1 MSARWKLN
9 SRDLASAARHAV
21 IPLAGGAAVAGLQA
35 LQSGGFDL
43 GQVKTAAVGSLIAGL
58 IRLCQ
63 RWTTTL
69 PG

>member
-1 MSARWKLN
+1 M
-9 SRDLASAARHAV
+9 

-35 LQSGGFDL
+35 LQSGASNL
-43 GQVKTAAVGSLIAGL
+43 GQVKTAAVGSVLAGL

>member
-1 MSARWKLN
+1 MSARGKL
-9 SRDLASAARHAV
+9 SRKDWWSAARHTV

-35 LQSGGFDL
+35 LQSGASNL
-43 GQVKTAAVGSLIAGL
+43 GQVKTAAVGSVLAGL